1 MADRIRVG
9 IIGAN
14 VNYGW
19 GTRAHLP
26 ALAALPEFE
35 VRAVCTT
42 RLETAQETAKQFNIP
57 LTFDNAEAMLSSPE
71 IDLVAVSVRVPLHHD
86 LVMAAIRAGKHVFCE
101 WPLGANLAEAIAMR
115 DAAKAAG
122 VMHFVGL
129 QSRGAPVMNQ
139 IRDLV
144 ADGYVGTPL
153 STTLR
158 STGAGAGTRTEQ
170 NAWNVD
176 VTKGAT
182 TLTISAGHAI
192 DALRFC
198 LGEFRELSAVVATQV
213 PQATVAGTNQLLA
226 VTAPDNIIV
235 DGVLQSGAVASIHI
249 ESVPVVGTGYSFEIH
264 GTEGSLVARSDA
276 GANTG
281 ELELRGARRGTRALE
296 AIPLDEQYRWAPEMP
311 AGAPLNVGQQYS
323 RMAEAITKHTEFD
336 PNFDTAVELHEL
348 LDAIV
353 RASSTGQRQLL

>member
-1 MADRIRVG
+1 MADRVRVG

-42 RLETAQETAKQFNIP
+42 RMETAQETARQFHIP
-57 LTFDNAEAMLSSPE
+57 LAFDNVEAMLQSPE
-71 IDLVAVSVRVPLHHD
+71 VDLVAVCVRVPLHHD

-101 WPLGANLAEAIAMR
+101 WPLGANLAEAVAMR
-115 DAAKAAG
+115 DAARARG

-139 IRDLV
+139 IHDLV
-144 ADGYVGTPL
+144 ADGYVGTPV
-153 STTLR
+153 STTMR
-158 STGAGAGTRTEQ
+158 STGAGAGTRTQQ
-170 NAWNVD
+170 NAWNAD

-182 TLTISAGHAI
+182 TLTISAGHNI

-198 LGEFRELSAVVATQV
+198 LGEFRELSAIVATQLK
-213 PQATVAGTNQLLA
+213 QATVAGGNETIP
-226 VTAPDNIIV
+226 VTAPDQVVV

-249 ESVPVVGTGYSFEIH
+249 ESVPVIGTGYAFEIH
-264 GTEGSLVARSDA
+264 GTEGSLVVRSEV
-276 GANTG
+276 GASTG
-281 ELELRGARRGTRALE
+281 ELELRGARRGARALE
-296 AIPLDEQYRWAPEMP
+296 TIALDEQYRWAPDVP
-311 AGAPLNVGQQYS
+311 AGAPFNVGQQY
-323 RMAEAITKHTEFD
+323 RHMAEAITKRAEFE
-336 PNFDTAVELHEL
+336 PNFDTAVTLHAL

-353 RASSTGQRQLL
+353 RASATGQRQLL

>member
-14 VNYGW
+14 VSYGW

-42 RLETAQETAKQFNIP
+42 RMETAQETAKQFGIP
-57 LTFDNAEAMLSSPE
+57 FAFDNAEAMLASPE

-86 LVMAAIRAGKHVFCE
+86 LVMAAIKAGKHIFCE

-129 QSRGAPVMNQ
+129 QSRGAPVVNQ
-139 IRDLV
+139 MRDLV
-144 ADGYVGTPL
+144 ADGYVGTPI

-158 STGAGAGTRTEQ
+158 STGAGAGVRTPQ
-170 NAWNVD
+170 SAWMAD
-176 VTKGAT
+176 TAMGAN
-182 TLTISAGHAI
+182 TLTISAGHVI
-192 DALRFC
+192 DALRYV
-198 LGEFRELSAVVATQV
+198 LGEFRELSAIVATQL
-213 PQATVAGTNQLLA
+213 PQATVTDTNEVLA
-226 VTAPDNIIV
+226 VTAPDNVLV
-235 DGVLQSGAVASIHI
+235 DGVLQNGAVASIHI
-249 ESVPVVGTGYSFEIH
+249 ESVPVIGTGYSFEIH

-276 GANTG
+276 GSNTG
-281 ELELRGARRGTRALE
+281 ELELRGARRGARTLE
-296 AIPLDEQYRWAPEMP
+296 AIPLDEQYRWAPEVP
-311 AGAPLNVGQQYS
+311 AGVPVNVGQQYR
-323 RMAEAITKHTEFD
+323 RMAEAISARTAFD
-336 PNFDTAVELHEL
+336 PNFDTAVELHRL
-348 LDAIV
+348 LGAIV